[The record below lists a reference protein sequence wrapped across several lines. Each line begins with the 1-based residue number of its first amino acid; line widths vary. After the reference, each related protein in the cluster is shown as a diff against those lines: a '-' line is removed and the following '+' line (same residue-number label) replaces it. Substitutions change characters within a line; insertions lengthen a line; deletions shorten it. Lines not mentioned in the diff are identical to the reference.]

1 MSGGF
6 DVQDAGDRF
15 VLSHLDL
22 NLLAK
27 VAATVYDHDLLD
39 LDATDYRVAD
49 LCRRCS
55 EALADG
61 RLLAITITERS
72 LMETIAGARE
82 NGSSREGD

>member
-1 MSGGF
+1 MTGGF
-6 DVQDAGDRF
+6 DIQDAGDRF

-39 LDATDYRVAD
+39 MDATDYRVVA

-72 LMETIAGARE
+72 LIETLAGARDS
-82 NGSSREGD
+82 GS